1 MPGRRASRFLIEVL
15 FLVALAAAI
24 TVAELRAVAIAGV
37 MLLGWLLVAGVEWA
51 VWRDEPHYGSGLP
64 PRWYVPRVDLPPA
77 RPLESVVAG
86 YPHGRRDEAPTWI
99 APAALREQVLGDW
112 PVAAPI
118 EPEEPGAGEDED
130 AAVAAVE
137 EAWTVVALPPPAPES
152 EPESEPA
159 AAVEAPPPA
168 PEAAPAVVQ
177 PPAPPRRP
185 RAMAR
190 YSLDPLAEE
199 PKRRFGRGPSLGPP
213 FVEVPARPDHGR
225 PLPGAASREA

>member
-1 MPGRRASRFLIEVL
+1 LPSRRASRFLIEVL

-24 TVAELRAVAIAGV
+24 TVAELRTAAIAGI
-37 MLLGWLLVAGVEWA
+37 MLLGWVVVAGIEWA
-51 VWRDEPHYGSGLP
+51 VWRDQPHYGSGLP

-112 PVAAPI
+112 PLAVPLEPDEEDVAVG
-118 EPEEPGAGEDED
+118 EPEEIVE
-130 AAVAAVE
+130 AVE
-137 EAWTVVALPPPAPES
+137 EAWTVVALPPAPAPEVMAA
-152 EPESEPA
+152 EAPA
-159 AAVEAPPPA
+159 PDPAPVPAVEAERA
-168 PEAAPAVVQ
+168 PRVE
-177 PPAPPRRP
+177 RP
-185 RAMAR
+185 VAMAR

-213 FVEVPARPDHGR
+213 FVEVPARPVDR
-225 PLPGAASREA
+225 PLPGAAGREA